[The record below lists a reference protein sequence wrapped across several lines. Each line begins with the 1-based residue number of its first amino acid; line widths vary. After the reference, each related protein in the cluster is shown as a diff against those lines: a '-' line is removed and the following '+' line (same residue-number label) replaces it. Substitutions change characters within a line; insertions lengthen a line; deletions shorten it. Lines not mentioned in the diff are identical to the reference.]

1 MIVQVCL
8 TQKRGR
14 LQYGNVRIPYLF
26 LFLNAC
32 ISYSVLIQ
40 GTFLFQLS
48 NGLCFLFTLLGLYDP
63 NN

>member
-14 LQYGNVRIPYLF
+14 LQYGYVRIPYLF

-32 ISYSVLIQ
+32 ISYSRDIFISTFKWSLFPVYTSGSIRPQQLIE
-40 GTFLFQLS
+40 
-48 NGLCFLFTLLGLYDP
+48 
-63 NN
+63 